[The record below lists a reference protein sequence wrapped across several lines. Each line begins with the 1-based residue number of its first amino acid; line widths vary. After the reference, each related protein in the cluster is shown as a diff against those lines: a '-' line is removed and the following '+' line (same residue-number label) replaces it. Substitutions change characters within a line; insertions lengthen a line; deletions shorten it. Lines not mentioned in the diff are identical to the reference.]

1 MASESA
7 GVMIRERRV
16 TRASPGEAPVADLMR
31 PDQERYRYRLTRSGR
46 CDLQNRR
53 RVEPGVSSAVPT
65 AVAVRGSIS

>member
-1 MASESA
+1 VLVAVSI
-7 GVMIRERRV
+7 GVTTLE
-16 TRASPGEAPVADLMR
+16 GR
-31 PDQERYRYRLTRSGR
+31 PLSTYRYRLTRSGR